1 VQQTETGPASV
12 LPALL
17 DQGGIIVAVI
27 GVASFV
33 ALAVFLAKVWSLRAG
48 RVAPLK
54 LVKQVR
60 DLVVRRRL
68 SEALTLCRM
77 EDSPLA
83 RVFLAG
89 LRQAGKSRDVIKEF
103 LLEIGRHE
111 ALVLQRGLGVLEVVA
126 VIAPLLGLLG
136 TVWGMIEVF
145 RTIEVHG
152 VGNAGALAGGIGT
165 ALYTTFA
172 GLLVAIPVRVG
183 HSYLLGRVDRVVM
196 TMEEEVLDL
205 LDLLAEPTQEV
216 PEDAPASD
224 PSGENPSTD
233 EVD

>member
-1 VQQTETGPASV
+1 VQETETVTAPI
-12 LPALL
+12 LDALF
-17 DQGGIIVAVI
+17 DQGGFIVVVI

-33 ALAVFLAKVWSLRAG
+33 ALAVFLAKVWSVRPG

-60 DLVVRRRL
+60 DLVVRR
-68 SEALTLCRM
+68 EIEQALTLCRM
-77 EDSPLA
+77 DDSPLA
-83 RVFLAG
+83 RVFLSG
-89 LRQAGKSRDVIKEF
+89 LRHAGKSRDVIKEF

-111 ALVLQRGLGVLEVVA
+111 AMVLQRGLGVLEVVA

-205 LDLLAEPTQEV
+205 LDLLADDSPAEADTNPDLRPV
-216 PEDAPASD
+216 EDAS
-224 PSGENPSTD
+224 
-233 EVD
+233 